1 MANIEY
7 TAKDIQI
14 LEDLEGI
21 RMRPSMYIGSTGPS
35 GLHQLVTEIVDNSI
49 DEANAGRCNEID
61 VIIHADDSVSVVD
74 DGIGI
79 PVDMHESGVSG
90 LEAVLT
96 KLHAGGKFNGR
107 GEIGYKVAGGLH
119 GVGLKCVNALSEW
132 LIAEVRRDGKV
143 YHQKYQRGL
152 SVTKLEVT
160 GISKKTGTKITFMPD
175 AEIFEDVTFS
185 YDKLAERLRELAFLN
200 KGVKITLTDERPM
213 EDGLQ
218 REPHVFQYEGGI
230 SSFVRYH
237 TQNKEVLHD
246 SPIYFEGER
255 DDTYIEIAL
264 QFVDNVYTDTI
275 LSYANSIRTT
285 DGGFH
290 ESGFKSALTRTFN
303 AYAKNN
309 ELLKNMKSN
318 LSGED
323 IREGM
328 IAVIN
333 IKVPEPQ
340 FEGQT
345 KAKLGNTEVD
355 GIVQSF
361 VNECLDDYLEKNP
374 DVAKRI
380 INKSIQAAQV
390 REAMKK
396 VKDIA
401 RRKGILDN
409 ASMPGKLTDCANRDP
424 KSSEVFLVEGDSAG
438 GTAKMGR
445 YRDFQAILPLKGKGI
460 NVAKWR
466 LDKVLSNEQIQTIIT
481 ALGTGIGQDD
491 FAIEKLRYHK
501 VILMAD
507 ADVDGAHIRTLLLTF
522 FFRQM
527 PELILNGN
535 LYIAQPPLYRITK
548 GRRQQY
554 IPNDEQLNNYLME
567 LAVDG
572 TELRN
577 KRRSKSYTP
586 MQHHDTVQWIL
597 QVEKVLKNISRKGID
612 TERLF
617 AQYFNV
623 EHPYKVGK
631 EEQRIPLYRI
641 KTDKGEF
648 FRFEDEGIEELLA
661 DSSPQRL
668 QLLLEEGEEQM
679 EHSGEVRE
687 AIIED
692 VSDMPEIR
700 ELNKLMANLRRYD
713 VLPSDF
719 QTNSRNEI
727 NDEHNDNL
735 SLSFNNPDSETDK
748 NNDSIPENQDETTT
762 VVDTEID
769 ALFTLKDGDNGQ
781 RSANSVWELLA
792 QMLDIGRRGITIYRY
807 KGLAEMSADQL
818 RETVM
823 DPNERTLLQVKLE
836 DVIEADH
843 IFTVLMGNNVEPRRE
858 FIEKYGT
865 MGKLDLYGA

>member
-1 MANIEY
+1 
-7 TAKDIQI
+7 
-14 LEDLEGI
+14 
-21 RMRPSMYIGSTGPS
+21 
-35 GLHQLVTEIVDNSI
+35 
-49 DEANAGRCNEID
+49 
-61 VIIHADDSVSVVD
+61 
-74 DGIGI
+74 
-79 PVDMHESGVSG
+79 
-90 LEAVLT
+90 
-96 KLHAGGKFNGR
+96 
-107 GEIGYKVAGGLH
+107 
-119 GVGLKCVNALSEW
+119 
-132 LIAEVRRDGKV
+132 
-143 YHQKYQRGL
+143 
-152 SVTKLEVT
+152 
-160 GISKKTGTKITFMPD
+160 
-175 AEIFEDVTFS
+175 
-185 YDKLAERLRELAFLN
+185 
-200 KGVKITLTDERPM
+200 
-213 EDGLQ
+213 
-218 REPHVFQYEGGI
+218 
-230 SSFVRYH
+230 
-237 TQNKEVLHD
+237 
-246 SPIYFEGER
+246 
-255 DDTYIEIAL
+255 
-264 QFVDNVYTDTI
+264 
-275 LSYANSIRTT
+275 
-285 DGGFH
+285 
-290 ESGFKSALTRTFN
+290 
-303 AYAKNN
+303 
-309 ELLKNMKSN
+309 
-318 LSGED
+318 
-323 IREGM
+323 
-328 IAVIN
+328 
-333 IKVPEPQ
+333 
-340 FEGQT
+340 
-345 KAKLGNTEVD
+345 
-355 GIVQSF
+355 
-361 VNECLDDYLEKNP
+361 
-374 DVAKRI
+374 
-380 INKSIQAAQV
+380 
-390 REAMKK
+390 
-396 VKDIA
+396 
-401 RRKGILDN
+401 
-409 ASMPGKLTDCANRDP
+409 MPGKLTDCANRDP

-491 FAIEKLRYHK
+491 FSIEKLRYHK

-527 PELILNGN
+527 PELVLNGN

-597 QVEKVLKNISRKGID
+597 QVEKNLKNISRKGID

-617 AQYFNV
+617 AQYFDV

-648 FRFEDEGIEELLA
+648 FRFEDEGIEKLLE
-661 DSSPQRL
+661 DSSPQRM

-679 EHSGEVRE
+679 EHSGEVGE

-692 VSDMPEIR
+692 VSDMPEIK
-700 ELNKLMANLRRYD
+700 ELNKLMVNLRRYD

-719 QTNSRNEI
+719 QTNSRNKITTER
-727 NDEHNDNL
+727 NGNL
-735 SLSFNNPDSETDK
+735 SLSFNNPNSETDK
-748 NNDSIPENQDETTT
+748 NNDSIPDNQDETDT
-762 VVDTEID
+762 VVDSEID
-769 ALFTLKDGDNGQ
+769 TLFTLNDGDNGQ
-781 RSANSVWELLA
+781 RSANSVWELLD

-807 KGLAEMSADQL
+807 KGLAEMNADQL

-823 DPNERTLLQVKLE
+823 DPNERTLMQVKLE

>member
-1 MANIEY
+1 MENIEY

-49 DEANAGRCNEID
+49 DEATAGRCNEIN
-61 VIIHADDSVSVVD
+61 VTIHTDGSVSVVD

-79 PVDMHESGVSG
+79 PVDMHESGVSA

-107 GEIGYKVAGGLH
+107 DEIGYKVAGGLH

-132 LIAEVRRDGKV
+132 LVAEVRRDGKV
-143 YHQKYQRGL
+143 YQQKYQRGMP
-152 SVTKLEVT
+152 VTTLEVT
-160 GISKKTGTKITFMPD
+160 GISKKTGTSITFMPD
-175 AEIFEDVTFS
+175 EEIFEDITFS
-185 YDKLAERLRELAFLN
+185 YDRLAERLRELAFLN
-200 KGVKITLTDERPM
+200 KGVKIILTDERLT

-237 TQNKEVLHD
+237 TQNKEVLHEA
-246 SPIYFEGER
+246 PIYFEGER
-255 DDTYIEIAL
+255 DNIYIEIAL
-264 QFVDNVYTDTI
+264 QFVDNFYSETI
-275 LSYANSIRTT
+275 LSYANSIRTG

-309 ELLKNMKSN
+309 ELLKNIKGN

-374 DVAKRI
+374 EVAKKI
-380 INKSIQAAQV
+380 INKSIQASQV

-396 VKDIA
+396 VKDLA
-401 RRKGILDN
+401 RRKGVLDN
-409 ASMPGKLTDCANRDP
+409 ASMPGKLTDCSERDP
-424 KSSEVFLVEGDSAG
+424 ALCEVFLVEGDSAG

-445 YRDFQAILPLKGKGI
+445 YREFQAVLPLRGKGI

-466 LDKVLSNEQIQTIIT
+466 LDKVLSNEQIQSIIT
-481 ALGTGIGQDD
+481 ALGTSIGQDD
-491 FAIEKLRYHK
+491 FSLEKLRYHK
-501 VILMAD
+501 IILMAD

-527 PELILNGN
+527 PQLVLNGN

-567 LAVDG
+567 LAMEG

-577 KRRSKSYTP
+577 KRRSKPYTR
-586 MQHHDTVQWIL
+586 MQYHSIVQSIL
-597 QVEKVLKNISRKGID
+597 KVEKVVRELSRKGVD

-617 AQYFNV
+617 AHYLHGK
-623 EHPYKVGK
+623 HPYKLETEK
-631 EEQRIPLYRI
+631 RIPLYRI
-641 KTDKGEF
+641 KTDKGEY
-648 FRFEDEGIEELLA
+648 FRFEDDEIEELLEA
-661 DSSPQRL
+661 AQSKRL
-668 QLLLEEGEEQM
+668 QLLLEQGEEQM
-679 EHSGEVRE
+679 DNSEEVGE
-687 AIIED
+687 AIVED
-692 VSDMPEIR
+692 VSDMSEIR
-700 ELNKLMANLRRYD
+700 ELNGLMANLRRYD
-713 VLPSDF
+713 ILSSDF
-719 QTNSRNEI
+719 QTDSNKPN
-727 NDEHNDNL
+727 
-735 SLSFNNPDSETDK
+735 SET
-748 NNDSIPENQDETTT
+748 N
-762 VVDTEID
+762 
-769 ALFTLKDGDNGQ
+769 ALFTIKDGDNGQ
-781 RSANSVWELLA
+781 PTANSVWELLDRI
-792 QMLDIGRRGITIYRY
+792 LEIGRRGITIYRY
-807 KGLAEMSADQL
+807 KGLAEM
-818 RETVM
+818 
-823 DPNERTLLQVKLE
+823 
-836 DVIEADH
+836 
-843 IFTVLMGNNVEPRRE
+843 
-858 FIEKYGT
+858 
-865 MGKLDLYGA
+865 

>member
-1 MANIEY
+1 MENIEY
-7 TAKDIQI
+7 TAKDIQV

-49 DEANAGRCNEID
+49 DEATAGRCNEIN
-61 VIIHADDSVSVVD
+61 VTIHADGSVSVVD

-107 GEIGYKVAGGLH
+107 GDIGYKVAGGLH

-132 LIAEVRRDGKV
+132 LVAEVRRDGKV
-143 YHQKYQRGL
+143 YHQKYQRGIP
-152 SVTKLEVT
+152 VTKLEVT
-160 GISKKTGTKITFMPD
+160 GISKKTGTSITFMPD
-175 AEIFEDVTFS
+175 AEIFEDITFS
-185 YDKLAERLRELAFLN
+185 YDRLAERLRELAFLN
-200 KGVKITLTDERPM
+200 KGVRITLKDERPIG
-213 EDGLQ
+213 DGSPLSQRGVRGDLQ
-218 REPHVFQYEGGI
+218 REPHVFQYDGGI
-230 SSFVRYH
+230 SSFVGYH

-255 DDTYIEIAL
+255 DNVYIEIAL
-264 QFVDNVYTDTI
+264 QFVDNTYTETI
-275 LSYANSIRTT
+275 LSYANSIRTS

-290 ESGFKSALTRTFN
+290 ETGFKAALTRTFN

-309 ELLKNMKSN
+309 ELLKDIKGN

-345 KAKLGNTEVD
+345 KSKLGNTEVE

-374 DVAKRI
+374 EVVKKI
-380 INKSIQAAQV
+380 IDKSIKAAQV
-390 REAMKK
+390 REAMKQ
-396 VKDIA
+396 VKDLA
-401 RRKGILDN
+401 RRKGVLDN
-409 ASMPGKLTDCANRDP
+409 ASMPGKLTDCSERNPALC
-424 KSSEVFLVEGDSAG
+424 EVFLVEGDSAG

-445 YRDFQAILPLKGKGI
+445 YREFQAILPLRGKGI

-466 LDKVLSNEQIQTIIT
+466 LDKVLSNEQIQSIIT
-481 ALGTGIGQDD
+481 ALGTSIGKDD
-491 FAIEKLRYHK
+491 FSLEKLRYHK

-527 PELILNGN
+527 PELVLNGN

-554 IPNDEQLNNYLME
+554 IANDEQLNNYLME
-567 LAVDG
+567 LAMES
-572 TELRN
+572 TKLRN
-577 KRRSKSYTP
+577 NRRSKPYT
-586 MQHHDTVQWIL
+586 QTQYHSIVQWIL
-597 QVEKVLKNISRKGID
+597 KVEKVVKELSRKGID

-617 AQYFNV
+617 AQYLHRT
-623 EHPYKVGK
+623 HPYKARK
-631 EEQRIPLYRI
+631 EEHIPLYRI
-641 KTDKGEF
+641 KTDKGEY
-648 FRFEDEGIEELLA
+648 FRFEDEGIEELLEA
-661 DSSPQRL
+661 AQSKRL
-668 QLLLEEGEEQM
+668 QLLLEQGEEQVDNS
-679 EHSGEVRE
+679 EDVGE
-687 AIIED
+687 AIVED
-692 VSDMPEIR
+692 VSDMPEIK
-700 ELNKLMANLRRYD
+700 ELNSLMANLRRYD
-713 VLPSDF
+713 ILPSDF
-719 QTNSRNEI
+719 QTDSNK
-727 NDEHNDNL
+727 
-735 SLSFNNPDSETDK
+735 PTSET
-748 NNDSIPENQDETTT
+748 S
-762 VVDTEID
+762 
-769 ALFTLKDGDNGQ
+769 ALFTITDGDNGQ
-781 RSANSVWELLA
+781 PTANSIWELLD
-792 QMLDIGRRGITIYRY
+792 QILEIGRRGITIYRY

-823 DPNERTLLQVKLE
+823 DPNERILLQVKLE
-836 DVIEADH
+836 DVIEADRM
-843 IFTVLMGNNVEPRRE
+843 FTILMGNNVEPRRE

-865 MGKLDLYGA
+865 TGKLDLYGA

>member
-1 MANIEY
+1 MANVEY

-49 DEANAGRCNEID
+49 DEANAGRCKEID
-61 VIIHADDSVSVVD
+61 VTIHADGSISVID

-107 GEIGYKVAGGLH
+107 EEIGYKVAGGLH

-132 LIAEVRRDGKV
+132 LVAEVRRDGKV
-143 YHQKYQRGL
+143 YHQKYQRGIPI
-152 SVTKLEVT
+152 TPLEVT
-160 GISKKTGTKITFMPD
+160 GISKKTGTKISFMPD
-175 AEIFEDVTFS
+175 AEIFDDIIFS
-185 YDKLAERLRELAFLN
+185 YDRLAERLRELAFLN
-200 KGVKITLTDERPM
+200 KGVKITLKDERPM
-213 EDGLQ
+213 EDSLPPYTGAGGLQ

-255 DDTYIEIAL
+255 DDIYIEIAM
-264 QFVDNVYTDTI
+264 QFMDNVYTETI

-309 ELLKNMKSN
+309 ELLKTIKGN

-355 GIVQSF
+355 GIMQAF

-374 DVAKRI
+374 DVAKKI
-380 INKSIQAAQV
+380 IDKSIQSAQV

-401 RRKGILDN
+401 RRKGVLDN
-409 ASMPGKLTDCANRDP
+409 ASMPGKLTDCSERDP
-424 KSSEVFLVEGDSAG
+424 ALCELFLVEGDSAG

-466 LDKVLSNEQIQTIIT
+466 LDKVLSNEQIKTIIT

-491 FAIEKLRYHK
+491 FSLEKLRYHK
-501 VILMAD
+501 VVLMAD

-527 PELILNGN
+527 PELVLNGN
-535 LYIAQPPLYRITK
+535 MYIAQPPLYRITK

-554 IPNDEQLNNYLME
+554 IPNNEQLNNYLME
-567 LAVDG
+567 LAMEG
-572 TELRN
+572 TELYNR
-577 KRRSKSYTP
+577 RRSKPYSQVQY
-586 MQHHDTVQWIL
+586 HSIVQWIL
-597 QVEKVLKNISRKGID
+597 QGEKVLKELSRKGID

-617 AQYFNV
+617 AQYFV
-623 EHPYKVGK
+623 EHSDKAGA
-631 EEQRIPLYRI
+631 EEHIPLYRI

-648 FRFEDEGIEELLA
+648 FRFEDEEIEELLE
-661 DSSPQRL
+661 DSTPERL
-668 QLLLEEGEEQM
+668 QLLLEQDAEQSKEVGEA
-679 EHSGEVRE
+679 VV
-687 AIIED
+687 ED
-692 VSDMPEIR
+692 VSDMSEIR
-700 ELNKLMANLRRYD
+700 ELKNLMANLQRFD
-713 VLPSDF
+713 ILPSDL
-719 QTNSRNEI
+719 QSARGKATKGQQEGKEAS
-727 NDEHNDNL
+727 
-735 SLSFNNPDSETDK
+735 PDSRDDAKREGQNGK
-748 NNDSIPENQDETTT
+748 QDES
-762 VVDTEID
+762 VVVSSNTDS
-769 ALFTLKDGDNGQ
+769 LFTIKDGDNGQ
-781 RSANSVWELLA
+781 RTANTVWELLD
-792 QMLDIGRRGITIYRY
+792 QILEIGRRGITIYRY

-823 DPNERTLLQVKLE
+823 DPNERILLQVKLE
-836 DVIEADH
+836 DVIEADR
-843 IFTVLMGNNVEPRRE
+843 IFTVLMGDNVEPRRE
-858 FIEKYGT
+858 FIEKYGM